1 MNYSSLQQ
9 PEFNGVVGDFVGV
22 CTFHEYYAIDMRLQ
36 AFVKLLFYFRYEN
49 YYNCIVKIRWMF
61 YELIDIYSYG
71 IK

>member
-1 MNYSSLQQ
+1 
-9 PEFNGVVGDFVGV
+9 VGV
-22 CTFHEYYAIDMRLQ
+22 CTFHEYYAINMRLQ